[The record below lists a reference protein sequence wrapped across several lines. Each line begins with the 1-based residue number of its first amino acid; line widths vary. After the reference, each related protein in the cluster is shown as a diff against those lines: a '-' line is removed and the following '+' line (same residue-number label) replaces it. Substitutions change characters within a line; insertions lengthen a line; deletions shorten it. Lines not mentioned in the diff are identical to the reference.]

1 MCRQAQRAA
10 CRPPLTRGALSC
22 HSIFMP
28 DDSRNESLQERYA
41 PRSICFGCG
50 PSNPDGFRIR
60 SFPEGDEVVAEWTA
74 QPRHQAFDGVV
85 NGGVIGTLF
94 DCHCNWT
101 AAWHLMQRTGAE
113 QAPPTV
119 TGEFA
124 VRFRR
129 PTSSRLPLRLRA
141 RVVESTETR
150 ATVEATLE
158 SGGEVSATCRGTFVM
173 VKPGHPGYHRW
184 E

>member
-1 MCRQAQRAA
+1 
-10 CRPPLTRGALSC
+10 
-22 HSIFMP
+22 MP
-28 DDSRNESLQERYA
+28 QDTSLQEQYA
-41 PRSICFGCG
+41 PHSICFGCG
-50 PSNPDGFRIR
+50 PANAQGFRIR
-60 SFPEGDEVVAEWTA
+60 SFPDGEDVVAEWVA
-74 QPRHQAFDGVV
+74 EPRHQAFDGVV

-101 AAWHLMQRTGAE
+101 AAWHLMGRTKARE
-113 QAPPTV
+113 LPPTV
-119 TGEFA
+119 TAEFA

-129 PTSSRLPLRLRA
+129 PTSSREPLRLRA
-141 RVVESTETR
+141 RVVESTDTR

-158 SGGEVSATCRGTFVM
+158 SGGEVSATCRATFVA